1 MTDYINNFND
11 NTTTATMS
19 LRANDKQLLKN
30 YDKTWK
36 KTERLMSIDFES
48 KPFCG
53 DVDDDKYIKIKIKI
67 YKGNIMT
74 NFH

>member
-1 MTDYINNFND
+1 MTDYIN
-11 NTTTATMS
+11 
-19 LRANDKQLLKN
+19 N